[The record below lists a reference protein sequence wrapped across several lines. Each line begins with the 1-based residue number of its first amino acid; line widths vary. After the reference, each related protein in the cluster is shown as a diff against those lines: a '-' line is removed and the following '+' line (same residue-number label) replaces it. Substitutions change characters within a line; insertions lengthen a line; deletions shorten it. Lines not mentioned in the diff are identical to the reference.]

1 VHNGASETAM
11 TEKIGAA
18 EGAIDSLVRDHP
30 HLYHYTNGVGL
41 KGIVESNSL
50 WATYFRHMNDA
61 NEIHEL
67 RVPLVRELA
76 RRLTPFVQER
86 RQKGIPISKIV
97 SMSGGEAE
105 HFARGWVN
113 SLYSTVFQSDEME
126 RTSACYISSFC
137 SHSND
142 QAYERE
148 NGLLS
153 QWRGYGKQGGFC
165 LVFDTADLFKLF
177 EQERRTYFYPYADL
191 RDVHYSTEGAP
202 ELALFSELSSVRKNS

>member
-1 VHNGASETAM
+1 
-11 TEKIGAA
+11 
-18 EGAIDSLVRDHP
+18 
-30 HLYHYTNGVGL
+30 
-41 KGIVESNSL
+41 
-50 WATYFRHMNDA
+50 MNDA

-76 RRLTPFVQER
+76 RKLTPFVQER

-153 QWRGYGKQGGFC
+153 QWRGYGKRAAFASSLIQRIFLNSLSRNDARIFILMRICGTFTI
-165 LVFDTADLFKLF
+165 LRKV
-177 EQERRTYFYPYADL
+177 RRSWHSSP
-191 RDVHYSTEGAP
+191 S
-202 ELALFSELSSVRKNS
+202 LSSVRRKS